1 MLCILQ
7 LSQEK
12 SDMDATMSLKQ
23 EWLDYCV
30 GFCAEPADLYSGCR
44 KILRGRTMI
53 FQTLDDSL
61 QLADCGFTSHK
72 MRYLM
77 RAYMHEE
84 SLRVAAKDLWVRRRK
99 QDKYGSVGVTCYN
112 HFIKS
117 EKTSLRGSVMGPC
130 IQSVVVTYLDK
141 RHYAVDVFYRTTE
154 LLKKFPADLV
164 FLRDVILPEFDFS
177 GMTLDA
183 VTCHFA
189 NVTIHPMYFATI
201 LPLLPD
207 PVGALEQLKV
217 QDPYFWGWV
226 NKWNARYICDEFHRG
241 IAKFAQALRVH
252 KDARGRLLPDALA
265 ELQAYTRANHPVMTR
280 CRFEEVPA
288 ELRGGTN
295 EESEE

>member
-1 MLCILQ
+1 
-7 LSQEK
+7 
-12 SDMDATMSLKQ
+12 MSLKQ
-23 EWLDYCV
+23 EWVDYCV
-30 GFCAEPADLYSGCR
+30 GFAAEKADLYSGCR
-44 KILRGRTMI
+44 KILRVRTMR

-84 SLRVAAKDLWVRRRK
+84 SLRVALDLWGRRRL

-117 EKTSLRGSVMGPC
+117 EKTSKRGSVMGPC
-130 IQSVVVTYLDK
+130 IQSFTVTYLDK
-141 RHYAVDVFYRTTE
+141 RTYAVDVFYRTTE

-164 FLRDVILPEFDFS
+164 FLRDVLLKDFDFT
-177 GMTLDA
+177 GMHLDA

-201 LPLLPD
+201 LPLLPR
-207 PVGALEQLKV
+207 PIASMELLRA
-217 QDPYFWGWV
+217 QDPYFWNWV

-252 KDARGRLLPDALA
+252 KDARERILPDVLA
-265 ELQAYTRANHPVMTR
+265 EMQAYTRKYHPPIKT
-280 CRFEEVPA
+280 RFEEVRQA
-288 ELRGGTN
+288 LKERD